1 VSGLQGVI
9 GIALIL
15 LFAWAMSE
23 NRRAVP
29 WTTVAI
35 GIGLQIA
42 IAVVFLRLP
51 GVREVFVVLND
62 AVAALQRATAAGT
75 AFVFGHLGGGP
86 PPYAETNAGARFIL
100 AFQALPLVLVVSAL
114 SAVLHH
120 WRILPI
126 VVRAFAWALERTMRI
141 GGSVG
146 FATAANIF
154 VGMVEA
160 PLLIR
165 PYLRTMSRRG
175 LFIVM
180 VGGMASIAGTVMVL
194 YASVLDGVVADPL
207 GHLLVASVMSAPAA
221 VAIALVMVPGRRD
234 EEADR
239 IAPAAGSH
247 HASTM
252 DALTAGSLD
261 GLKLLLA
268 IVAMLL
274 VLVAAVD
281 LVNAVLALIP
291 AGERP
296 ITLQGL
302 FGIVLAPFAWAI
314 GIPWSEA
321 ATAGSLLGTKLVLNE
336 LLAYLDMKAL
346 PAAALTDRSRLIM
359 TYALC
364 GFANFGSLG
373 IMIGGMGAM
382 APERRAE
389 IVALGT
395 KSLIA
400 GLFATLMMGAVVGL
414 VGPLT

>member
-1 VSGLQGVI
+1 MSALQGVV
-9 GIALIL
+9 GIAAIVLV
-15 LFAWAMSE
+15 AWAMSE
-23 NRRAVP
+23 DRRRVP

-35 GIGLQIA
+35 GIVLQVVIA
-42 IAVVFLRLP
+42 AAFLRIP
-51 GVREVFVVLND
+51 GVRETFVVLND

-75 AFVFGHLGGGP
+75 AFVFGHIGGGR
-86 PPYAETNAGARFIL
+86 PPYAETDAGARFIL
-100 AFQALPLVLVVSAL
+100 AFQALPLVLVVSAV

-120 WRILPI
+120 WRILPA
-126 VVRAFAWALERTMRI
+126 VVRVFAWALRRTMRI
-141 GGSVG
+141 GGAVG
-146 FATAANIF
+146 FSTAANIF

-165 PYLRTMSRRG
+165 PYLATMSRSG
-175 LFIVM
+175 LFVVM

-194 YASVLDGVVADPL
+194 YASVLEGVVADPL

-221 VAIALVMVPGRRD
+221 VAIALVMVPGD
-234 EEADR
+234 PADDA
-239 IAPAAGSH
+239 APAAANDPLYAG
-247 HASTM
+247 TM
-252 DALTAGSLD
+252 DALTRGTLD
-261 GLKLLLA
+261 GLTLLLA

-274 VLVAAVD
+274 VLVACVD
-281 LVNAVLALIP
+281 LVNAVLAPIP
-291 AGERP
+291 TGGRP

-302 FGIVLAPFAWAI
+302 FGLLLAPFAWAI

-321 ATAGSLLGTKLVLNE
+321 ATAGSLLGTKVVLNE
-336 LLAYLDMKAL
+336 LLAFLDMKAL
-346 PAAALTDRSRLIM
+346 PAEALSERSRLIM

-373 IMIGGMGAM
+373 IMIGGMGAL
-382 APERRAE
+382 APGRRAE

-395 KSLIA
+395 KSLVA